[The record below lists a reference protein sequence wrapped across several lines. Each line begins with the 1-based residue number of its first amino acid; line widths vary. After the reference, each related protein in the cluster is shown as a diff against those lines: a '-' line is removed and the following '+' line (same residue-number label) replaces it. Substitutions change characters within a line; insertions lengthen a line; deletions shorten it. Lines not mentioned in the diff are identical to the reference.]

1 MHSEYGLCRA
11 KGEANSTDRMSQRKL
26 ARPTAPN
33 PVLNER
39 SPVSMQGP
47 ALITTVEEKEALK
60 RWHESQKEQE
70 RAVSTLRKTA
80 MLKVRLL
87 LMVSII
93 PSCALLRAIQ
103 ARIGRLEPSYLPPLQ
118 RGRFTDFC
126 RAD

>member
-1 MHSEYGLCRA
+1 
-11 KGEANSTDRMSQRKL
+11 
-26 ARPTAPN
+26 
-33 PVLNER
+33 
-39 SPVSMQGP
+39 MQGP

-93 PSCALLRAIQ
+93 LSCALLQAVQ
-103 ARIGRLEPSYLPPLQ
+103 ARNGMDGTSYLFSLQ
-118 RGRFTDFC
+118 EGRFLDF
-126 RAD
+126 REQIKKARKLNGRNR